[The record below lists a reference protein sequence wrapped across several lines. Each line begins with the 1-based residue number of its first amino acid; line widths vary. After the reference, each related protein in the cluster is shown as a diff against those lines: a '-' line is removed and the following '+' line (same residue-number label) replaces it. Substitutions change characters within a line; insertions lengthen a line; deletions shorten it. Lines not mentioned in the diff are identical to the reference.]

1 MKRKIIS
8 CSVLMFFVC
17 IYISG
22 VTMAASQSDINN
34 LNQQKKNAQND
45 LSNIK
50 EEKSSVQSEVDSL
63 NEEISSI
70 ESSMDELQVQI
81 DSLNNEITQKQNEVT
96 QCQKDIEEKNELLKK
111 RLVAMYKTGNTSF
124 LDVLLSSKSYLDL
137 FTAYDAVKE
146 ITKADTDLIDDITE
160 KKNKIETDKKEL
172 ETKKTELD
180 NAQASKKAK
189 SAALTV
195 KKQEKASKVN
205 QLSADEKAKQTEID
219 NYAAQIKKVEDEIA
233 AVAKAAA
240 SASKNKNGSQKAYSG
255 GKLKFP
261 LVSYS
266 YVSQYYG
273 YRPASATGGVGS
285 TNHKG
290 WDIAASDGTT
300 ILAAHSGTVKILS
313 NSCSH
318 NYAKYKRYVN
328 GKKETNMCG
337 CGGGYGNYF
346 EIVGDDNITTLYA
359 HCSSINVSNGQ
370 RVSAGQAVGTVGS
383 TGNSTG
389 FHLHFGVL
397 LNGNFDDP
405 ANYLS

>member
-1 MKRKIIS
+1 MKRKIIA

-172 ETKKTELD
+172 ETKKIELD

-219 NYAAQIKKVEDEIA
+219 NYDAQIKKVEDELA
-233 AVAKAAA
+233 AVARAAA
-240 SASKNKNGSQKAYSG
+240 TASKNKNGSNNGSQKAYSG

-285 TNHKG
+285 TNHRG
-290 WDIAASDGTT
+290 WDIAASNGTT
-300 ILAAHSGTVKILS
+300 ILAAHSGTVKIFY
-313 NSCSH
+313 NSCTH
-318 NYAKYKRYVN
+318 NYPKTRKN
-328 GKKETNMCG
+328 NCG

-346 EIVGDDNITTLYA
+346 EIIGDDNITTLYA
-359 HCSSINVSNGQ
+359 HCSEIIVSNGQ
-370 RVSAGQAVGTVGS
+370 RVSAGQAVGKVGTTGHS
-383 TGNSTG
+383 TGA
-389 FHLHFGVL
+389 HLHFGVL
-397 LNGNFDDP
+397 LNGTFDNP